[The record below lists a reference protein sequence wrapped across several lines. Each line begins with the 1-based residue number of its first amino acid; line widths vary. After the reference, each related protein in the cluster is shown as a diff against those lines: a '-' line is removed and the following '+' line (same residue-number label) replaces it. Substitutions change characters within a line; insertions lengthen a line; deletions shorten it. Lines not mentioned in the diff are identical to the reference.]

1 MITDRNYYKKMII
14 KSSRIYYSI
23 ESITLLKIPLVMDSI
38 ITLAFT
44 YSAFTFSVFNK
55 DMNSDV

>member
-44 YSAFTFSVFNK
+44 FSAFNK

>member
-1 MITDRNYYKKMII
+1 MIIDRNYHKKMIV

-23 ESITLLKIPLVMDSI
+23 DSIDSIALLKIPLVMDSI

-44 YSAFTFSVFNK
+44 FSAFNK